1 MKNPKTSTPKAA
13 APPAAPAPTGGKA
26 KPPRTPTRRPTQR
39 DIAVATGM
47 SQTAVSLVLNR
58 VEPCTVSEDARQ
70 RILQAAQRLGY
81 VPNRM
86 ARNLQSARTHTL
98 ACIVPDITNPT
109 YPALIRGFQSAAD
122 AAGYDTMI
130 FDTDGTPERERRALQ
145 WLAQGHVDGVLAT
158 FFHVDEAELLEIVRG
173 GLAIVQVVS
182 QAYKPSGEID
192 KVYIDNAAAAKAM
205 TQVLIDK
212 GHERIAMLSCP
223 MGPGAERQ
231 RGFQAAMRKA
241 RLSPS
246 FIAVDDFT
254 QAEGAR
260 AMAAELAG
268 DFPYSAVF
276 AANDLLAIGA
286 MAALRT
292 AGRRIPEDVAV
303 AGFDD
308 IPAAQLL
315 LPALTTVRRS
325 EQAMGRF
332 AADLLIARLDGP
344 DANRPGRG
352 FEQPFQLVLRDSA

>member
-1 MKNPKTSTPKAA
+1 MQNPKDSKPQSVEVHQSTATA
-13 APPAAPAPTGGKA
+13 APPLTARAPM
-26 KPPRTPTRRPTQR
+26 RRPTQR

-70 RILQAAQRLGY
+70 RILQTAQRLGY

-86 ARNLQSARTHTL
+86 ARNLQSARTRTL

-122 AAGYDTMI
+122 SAGYDTMI

-145 WLAQGHVDGVLAT
+145 WLAQGHIDGAMAL
-158 FFHVDEAELLEIVRG
+158 FFHVDEAELLEAVRG
-173 GLAIVQVVS
+173 GIAVVQVVS
-182 QAYKPSGEID
+182 QASEPSLDID
-192 KVYIDNAAAAKAM
+192 KLYIDNAAAAKAM

-223 MGPGAERQ
+223 IGPGAERQ
-231 RGFQAAMRKA
+231 RGFHAAMQQAGLSA
-241 RLSPS
+241 RI
-246 FIAVDDFT
+246 IAADDFT
-254 QAEGAR
+254 QAAGTR
-260 AMAAELAG
+260 AMATELAG
-268 DFPYSAVF
+268 DFRYSAVF

-286 MAALRT
+286 MAALRA
-292 AGRRIPEDVAV
+292 AGRHIPEDVAL

-315 LPALTTVRRS
+315 YPALTTVRRS
-325 EQAMGRF
+325 EQTMGRF
-332 AADLLIARLDGP
+332 AAELLVSRLDGP

-352 FEQPFQLVLRDSA
+352 FELPFQLVLRDSA